1 MEALGA
7 AICVIIVGGFL
18 TGLILMTLDQQ
29 REWKKKREANKK
41 QITDP

>member
-7 AICVIIVGGFL
+7 AICVIIAGGFL

-41 QITDP
+41 